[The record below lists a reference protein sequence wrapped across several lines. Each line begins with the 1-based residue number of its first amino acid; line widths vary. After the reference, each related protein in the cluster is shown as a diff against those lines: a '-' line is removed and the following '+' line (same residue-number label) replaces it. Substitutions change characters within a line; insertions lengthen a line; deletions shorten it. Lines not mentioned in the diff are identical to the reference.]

1 MRWCQWALIVWERSW
16 FEYLPFWESLTWET
30 SLRVHTELHSTV
42 LYFTILYYTIL
53 YYAILYYPILYY
65 TILFYACTCAIID
78 YCVLYY
84 IVYYHPSR
92 TELECYVLAQIIIV
106 HSLFTKP
113 FSTIFCGC
121 TWKYFS
127 LCFALSQ
134 LVPPYPII
142 TCPTLS
148 YHNLSHLILS

>member
-1 MRWCQWALIVWERSW
+1 MLC
-16 FEYLPFWESLTWET
+16 
-30 SLRVHTELHSTV
+30 
-42 LYFTILYYTIL
+42 YT
-53 YYAILYYPILYY
+53 ILYYPILYY

-148 YHNLSHLILS
+148 YHNLSHLILSQLVPPYPIITYFVSLCYNLFANDETAILAAKQCLTGMMTHSSTILKQK